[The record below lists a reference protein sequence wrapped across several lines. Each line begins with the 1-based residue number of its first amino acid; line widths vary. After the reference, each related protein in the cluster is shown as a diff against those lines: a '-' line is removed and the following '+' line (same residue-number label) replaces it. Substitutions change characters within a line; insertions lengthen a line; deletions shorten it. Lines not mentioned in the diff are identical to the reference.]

1 MRREV
6 LEESIRVE
14 IEQQAEKFGV
24 NYNELSPEVRS
35 WLRTLVME
43 QLYGRDTAPAVSL
56 ETGED
61 E

>member
-24 NYNELSPEVRS
+24 NYRELSPEVQS